1 MLTESLLIA
10 GAFTLGFLAASIL
23 AALAF
28 GVLTDI
34 HREEQKAA
42 HTEREQWRSER
53 RELINRVQHPH
64 VMPTGTARAEPRQR
78 TAGEIAR
85 QRDWAQVGRIVP
97 RGPAAEDPD
106 LP

>member
-42 HTEREQWRSER
+42 HRNASSGAANGAAAQPRPASSRHADRHRPR
-53 RELINRVQHPH
+53 RAAAADRRRDRP
-64 VMPTGTARAEPRQR
+64 PARL
-78 TAGEIAR
+78 GS
-85 QRDWAQVGRIVP
+85 GRAHRP
-97 RGPAAEDPD
+97 GRGPDAEDPD